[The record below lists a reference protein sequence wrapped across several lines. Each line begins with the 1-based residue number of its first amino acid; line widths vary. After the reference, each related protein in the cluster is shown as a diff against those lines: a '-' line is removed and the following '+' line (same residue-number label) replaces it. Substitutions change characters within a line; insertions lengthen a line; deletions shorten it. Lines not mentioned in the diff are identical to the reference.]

1 MSRSETAKRCP
12 SEAPK
17 SSKWCE
23 EQRER
28 IYQWKPWD
36 NPKSHRTKAAISKA
50 KAKALTH
57 EALSA
62 ALALFGKMPDKA

>member
-1 MSRSETAKRCP
+1 MAQKLPKCP

-28 IYQWKPWD
+28 IEQWKPWEH
-36 NPKSHRTKAAISKA
+36 PKAHRTKAALA
-50 KAKALTH
+50 KIRAKSLKH

-62 ALALFGKMPDKA
+62 ALAAFHSPRKA

>member
-1 MSRSETAKRCP
+1 MAQKVPKCP

-28 IYQWKPWD
+28 IYRWEPWKSPTA
-36 NPKSHRTKAAISKA
+36 HRTKAAVAKA
-50 KAKALTH
+50 KAKAMTH
-57 EALSA
+57 QALGA
-62 ALALFGKMPDKA
+62 ALALFGKLPDKA